1 MRRDAGRQSA
11 GGRAE
16 GVEAGVELRNGAGG
30 DGAASG
36 IGLAH
41 RGLGGGIEMLRQSG
55 GVCGGIADS
64 GVQAIEV
71 AQCAGK
77 LAIAAFQC
85 GNGGLQRFSIGVR
98 QPFELVDDVGVRLVD
113 VFRRIDQSAYLLI
126 GGADGSGYR
135 AHALVGLC
143 CGLAQQA

>member
-1 MRRDAGRQSA
+1 MRRDAGRQSV

-55 GVCGGIADS
+55 GVCGGVADS

-98 QPFELVDDVGVRLVD
+98 QPFELADDVGVRLVD
-113 VFRRIDQSAYLLI
+113 VFRRIDQSVYLLI

>member
-11 GGRAE
+11 GG
-16 GVEAGVELRNGAGG
+16 VETGVELRNGAGG